1 MTTRSGHSY
10 LLEES
15 SESHTV
21 PKDPQQIAKIFAEIN
36 AKLDTF

>member
-1 MTTRSGHSY
+1 MPTRSGHLY

-21 PKDPQQIAKIFAEIN
+21 SMDPQQNATMFAAIN
-36 AKLDTF
+36 AKLDTL